1 MLLVSKTTITFLALY
16 RLLSLGA
23 LIVLVTSL
31 SLCFAKSV
39 WSSEKGVFQLNDG
52 RGHLS
57 AKMRVY
63 YFRPKNFT
71 PSSPILIVLHG
82 NNRTARNYRNYF
94 VEPALQHSVLVL
106 VPKFSRVNYPGSRHF
121 NLGYLQD
128 RGGNFTPKSLWA
140 FPVIDRVFKKA
151 KRFFRF
157 KSGQYFLFGHSAGAQ
172 FVHRL
177 LIFYPSPLLKA
188 AVAANAGWY
197 TFLSRSAFFPYGLK
211 NAPVD
216 DANLKQTFK
225 KNFIV
230 FLGRGDNDP
239 EHHSL
244 RNTPE
249 AKRQGPHRLARGR
262 EFFNQAEKMA
272 KNFGIPL
279 HWKHEELADVGHS
292 AKYMAGP
299 AAKLMFRLSLGDLR

>member
-1 MLLVSKTTITFLALY
+1 M
-16 RLLSLGA
+16 
-23 LIVLVTSL
+23 VLVTSL

-71 PSSPILIVLHG
+71 SSSPILIVLHG

-128 RGGNFTPKSLWA
+128 RDGNFTPKTLWA

-151 KRFFRF
+151 KEVFQFQPSADFFTMLSF
-157 KSGQYFLFGHSAGAQ
+157 FDQYGYSHSPWSPDGNNLVVSGTTEQASSRRNGQSPTGDRVFVLDVAGNQLA
-172 FVHRL
+172 L
-177 LIFYPSPLLKA
+177 DI
-188 AVAANAGWY
+188 AGG
-197 TFLSRSAFFPYGLK
+197 TLAFWSW
-211 NAPVD
+211 N
-216 DANLKQTFK
+216 
-225 KNFIV
+225 
-230 FLGRGDNDP
+230 
-239 EHHSL
+239 
-244 RNTPE
+244 
-249 AKRQGPHRLARGR
+249 
-262 EFFNQAEKMA
+262 
-272 KNFGIPL
+272 
-279 HWKHEELADVGHS
+279 
-292 AKYMAGP
+292 
-299 AAKLMFRLSLGDLR
+299 